1 MAPADEIKE
10 QGVRFVRAGWRA
22 VKVTAEKLPG
32 ADRIR
37 GQGGTGTKAAPPEYV
52 LVEDPADDFK
62 KCYLSVLV
70 WLVRFDD
77 NRIDE
82 RELCEIQ
89 LQMTR
94 LQCSADVRRAVRLY
108 LEDPQSLDGKLQIRR
123 MVEGVPAEMSDKAL
137 DLKCSLMK
145 DAIRVRRATS
155 DDSVRG
161 QPGIVR
167 LAELLELDGDQ
178 VAFLEDACVQEEK
191 IRAGKLSDSQIKE
204 AAKSMAA
211 KATGVGVPIAAIYVS
226 GSVAGLSA
234 AGITSGLAALGLG
247 GILGLSS
254 MLTGIGVVIVAGGA
268 TYKGVQWAL
277 SGSQR
282 NRASL
287 RELMLQEVLRLHQEA
302 IINLGEDMSFLGER
316 VAALSGQMDRNR
328 EAIDRLSR
336 EVTLLSRSAGALR
349 RLGERAN
356 GLQRDLEDGAE
367 RDAHDEQE
375 HEDGR

>member
-1 MAPADEIKE
+1 MVPVDEIKE
-10 QGVRFVRAGWRA
+10 QGIRFVHAGWRA

-32 ADRIR
+32 ADRVLGR
-37 GQGGTGTKAAPPEYV
+37 GATGTKTAPPEYV
-52 LVEDPADDFK
+52 LVEDPPDALK

-70 WLVRFDD
+70 WLVHFDD

-94 LQCSADVRRAVRLY
+94 LKCNVDVRRAVRSY
-108 LEDPQSLDGKLQIRR
+108 LEDPQSLEGKAQIER
-123 MVEGVPAEMSDKAL
+123 MLEHLPSRMSDKTL

-155 DDSVRG
+155 EDFVRG
-161 QPGIVR
+161 QPGIR
-167 LAELLELDGDQ
+167 HLAELLQLDDDM
-178 VAFLEDACVQEEK
+178 VAVLEMSCVQEEK
-191 IRAGKLSDSQIKE
+191 IFAGELSDSQIAE
-204 AAKSMAA
+204 AAKAMAG
-211 KATGVGVPIAAIYVS
+211 KAAGVGVPVAAIYVS
-226 GSVAGLSA
+226 GSVTGLSA

-268 TYKGVQWAL
+268 AHKGVRWVL
-277 SGSQR
+277 SRSER
-282 NRASL
+282 HRASF
-287 RELMLQEVLRLHQEA
+287 REVMLQEVLHLHQRA
-302 IINLGEDMSFLGER
+302 IINLGEDMSFFGER
-316 VAALSGQMDRNR
+316 VATLSREMDRNR
-328 EAIDRLSR
+328 DAIDRLSR

-356 GLQRDLEDGAE
+356 GFQRDLQDKAA

-375 HEDGR
+375 HEDGN

>member
-1 MAPADEIKE
+1 MVPVDEIKE
-10 QGVRFVRAGWRA
+10 QGIRFVHAGWRA

-32 ADRIR
+32 ADRVLGR
-37 GQGGTGTKAAPPEYV
+37 GATGTKTAPPEYV
-52 LVEDPADDFK
+52 LVEDPPDALK

-70 WLVRFDD
+70 WLVHFDD

-94 LQCSADVRRAVRLY
+94 LQCNVDVRRAVRSY
-108 LEDPQSLDGKLQIRR
+108 LEDPQSLEGKAQIER
-123 MVEGVPAEMSDKAL
+123 MLEHLPSRMSDKTL

-155 DDSVRG
+155 EDFVRG
-161 QPGIVR
+161 QPGIR
-167 LAELLELDGDQ
+167 HLAELLQLDDDM
-178 VAFLEDACVQEEK
+178 VAVLEMSCVQEEK
-191 IRAGKLSDSQIKE
+191 IFAGELSDSQIAE
-204 AAKSMAA
+204 AAKAMAG
-211 KATGVGVPIAAIYVS
+211 KAAGVGVPVAAIYVS
-226 GSVAGLSA
+226 GSVTGLSA

-268 TYKGVQWAL
+268 AHKGVRWVL
-277 SGSQR
+277 SRSER
-282 NRASL
+282 HRASF
-287 RELMLQEVLRLHQEA
+287 REVMVQEVLHLHQRA
-302 IINLGEDMSFLGER
+302 IINLGEDMSFFGER
-316 VAALSGQMDRNR
+316 VATLSREMDRNR
-328 EAIDRLSR
+328 DAIDRLSR

-356 GLQRDLEDGAE
+356 GFQRDLQDKAA

-375 HEDGR
+375 HEDGS

>member
-1 MAPADEIKE
+1 MVPVDEIKD
-10 QGVRFVRAGWRA
+10 QGIRFVQAGWRA
-22 VKVTAEKLPG
+22 VKVTVEKLPG
-32 ADRIR
+32 AERVLGRDATRS
-37 GQGGTGTKAAPPEYV
+37 KKAPPEYV
-52 LVEDPADDFK
+52 LVEDPPDDFK

-70 WLVRFDD
+70 WLVHFDD

-94 LQCSADVRRAVRLY
+94 LKCSADVRRAVRSY
-108 LEDPQSLDGKLQIRR
+108 LEDPRSLDGQAQIGR
-123 MVEGVPAEMSDKAL
+123 MLERVPSRMADKTL

-155 DDSVRG
+155 EDSVRE
-161 QPGIVR
+161 QPGILR
-167 LAELLELDGDQ
+167 LAKLLKLDGDQ
-178 VAFLEDACVQEEK
+178 VAFFEGTCVQEEK
-191 IRAGKLSDSQIKE
+191 ILAGELSDSQIKE
-204 AAKSMAA
+204 AAKSTVA

-226 GSVAGLSA
+226 GSVTGLGA

-268 TYKGVQWAL
+268 AHKGVRWVL
-277 SGSQR
+277 SGSRR

-287 RELMLQEVLRLHQEA
+287 RELMLQEVLRIHQRA
-302 IINLGEDMSFLGER
+302 IVHLGEDMSFLGER

-328 EAIDRLSR
+328 EAIDKLSH

-349 RLGERAN
+349 RLGKRAN
-356 GLQRDLEDGAE
+356 GLQRDLQDKAA
-367 RDAHDEQE
+367 RHAHDEQE
-375 HEDGR
+375 HEEGS